1 MRHPPSR
8 MTARRRAYR
17 LAGPP
22 PSEVDLVSAPL
33 LPYPRARPQATQRA
47 QGTGTA
53 CVATRRPAQASPAC
67 HRHAGKRRA

>member
-17 LAGPP
+17 LVGPP

-33 LPYPRARPQATQRA
+33 LPYPSARPQGKGPA
-47 QGTGTA
+47 QGAA
-53 CVATRRPAQASPAC
+53 CAALRRAAQASPAC
-67 HRHAGKRRA
+67 RRRVGKRRA